1 MEVKRT
7 WKRIIAA
14 FLTFVM
20 AFCFI
25 PNIPAL
31 AADIDPATDEWQ
43 SYKRE
48 CTPITGDNDASR
60 IYGDTGTYSTHY
72 YYDDNESGDFELY
85 FRINGSDYGRN
96 NSKNNVSVQHNNITF
111 EAHASGNDIY
121 INITNAW
128 NGAAGTYEWSLYEQ
142 DDDNNTSSDDPI
154 TGGTFTISPRPVTLH
169 VWPIDMYYG
178 ENNKVIQYKYTV
190 EGVVPGDSAE
200 SVIANVYSSAEGT
213 VPDAN
218 HTVEMTKHT
227 VGKIDRYVAGINKG
241 NYSISGV
248 STSDNYSI
256 ANAADF
262 NIRQVDLSKIT
273 VSFNDKISKVYDGND
288 FEVAPTFSYYNKP
301 ITLTEETDYN
311 FTWKKAGTSE
321 TFNAPNTAGEYT
333 AIITACDSQTN
344 TTNNNTGF
352 NFTVEKKPITIVTK
366 DQGYVFDGTPKAKT
380 APGDYDIAVLCGRD
394 KNGDDIAID
403 LAETDVMS
411 GYTLVVGD
419 GSEDDLKF
427 STYVAD
433 TEDADGDGDTTEK
446 IRGSKDITLLEDS
459 IVINRNAAS
468 ESGDLP
474 AGTNVTDSYD
484 ITIVSEGKLTIAP
497 KENAGSV
504 AAVDTDSE
512 YFAKINDAE
521 YDYDGSKKS
530 LDDVEYT
537 NIDNVIFAARDL
549 TVEYSVDG
557 GKTWTTKKPSFTDAG
572 VYEIQYRIAHGAD
585 YNNGYPNADV
595 HCYDLLF
602 SEIKGEATLTINGT
616 AQTDASVAVLNVSE
630 ESETPGWTY
639 GDDITG
645 KITVKDATDEDIT
658 NKTDFTGGEAIT
670 YRYIAG
676 EQPNSDEHPDENNN
690 AWKAVADDVNDS
702 GECVI
707 PAGNY
712 WLEAT
717 IPAYGSY
724 AETKVYTQFT
734 VEKKAIKVGLNR
746 FEETVA
752 DGFTAEDYN
761 NTEYV
766 KNSEK
771 YTYDGVVGNED
782 PLDVAVN
789 PDDPTG
795 GKYSNVKI
803 IKNSDNKDALA
814 FSNEF
819 DGDED
824 IFDNYV
830 ITVVDQIGE
839 GEDAII
845 TDGLITLVP
854 VDIDDTLKSN
864 NNKFTG
870 TVGRNFV
877 EYNGPWQLGE
887 DDSIYFQW
895 TGEPAGPEIN
905 SLYLKKTK
913 VTEPPLEDNDKIA
926 LTADDYTA
934 QYFKLDDDGL
944 ISVQPLEGLP
954 TDAGDYVLVLSGKNV
969 KPGSTDEPVNA
980 EAKVY
985 GTTEIKFS
993 ITDRIFVL
1001 DVRPKDREYKFNN
1014 TSVEMDLEHAT
1025 LYSYN
1030 NQTGDYDT
1038 VVDGELKAAILA
1050 DDNVKNITGE
1060 MEDDSVGDNKPVT
1073 VNDGKSDVSLATD
1086 GYENCKVILQC
1097 SEDINNAEDYDPCAA
1112 TVTITKAS
1120 LDGATLTIGGKNP
1133 QSWQYGD
1140 FENAMAEAVLTPA
1153 VQSAEIDGETVVDPT
1168 FDNTVTYYYVATSLE
1183 FDSGTQALTY
1193 NNSCR
1198 TIEELQAWIKSN
1210 KDNVGKYWIKAVIS
1224 DGTNYNGTTVYAT
1237 VTVNKRNITIT
1248 ANEQYRYYM
1257 DDYVADTVATMGTNN
1272 YTVTHVK
1279 DDGTVVENKDANK
1292 LLYKANEGLN
1302 AVISGNPS
1310 CADVTSERT
1319 LDVGDYVISQGDPEN
1334 GGLKVAEDYSNNYE
1348 LVFEEGIFRI
1358 LPLPLDNEYDDENY
1372 PKREAS
1378 EDFEVKVR
1386 LEKSE
1391 YVYDGTEKNPQFTVV
1406 YTDGNESY
1414 TIPQEQY
1421 QYYYTLADKDSQ
1433 TTVKNPAEY
1442 NVYVYKANGKNNLK
1456 DGHITRGEFEIT
1468 KIPVTVKITMTQDS
1482 THPVFDG
1489 ATTTISDVTY
1499 TTELLYRPSED
1510 GGYEEIPDLD
1520 SLSTLKNKFANG
1532 QDEDYIAQLYAM
1544 VLPSTNA
1551 GIYALGTGENNIN
1564 VSDLNDYLASQI
1576 DDDTHEYCLDD
1587 VIYEG
1592 RYVVEKAPLND
1603 AQVSMVESVEYTG
1616 DYQRPEVTVTLT
1628 RDGKDIPITDKDLV
1642 ITYGNN
1648 KKVSTTDSSAVVTIK
1663 PSNTG
1668 NFVLVEEPS
1677 ITKNFEITPKVITVK
1692 SNLALE
1698 DKTYDG
1704 NAQMKVVGD
1713 YEATDFIED
1722 EEAELVFTYGDDT
1735 DITNLNLD
1743 GEDVIEVSQGP
1754 SAGEK
1759 EEVINVEI
1767 QGEDATNYKLEVEYA
1782 DDDNDDNG
1790 LLMRPLL
1797 PNDEITVKGT
1807 ILPKEVKV
1815 VSTLAL
1821 TDKTYDGSKA
1831 MKVTGEVTTTDFID
1845 GDDVEITGA
1854 DDRTVNVA
1862 NASAGD
1868 KTYTFNLSLTGDDKA
1883 NYKLTNNAITAKGK
1897 INKKDVTATS
1907 TLALVDKAYDGNTKM
1922 SVTGSVKLSGV
1933 IGQDDVKVAESDV
1946 KTVNVA
1952 SPEAGDK
1959 TYTFKFTLSGSAKD
1973 NYNLKTTSATAKG
1986 KIISTG
1992 TLTEKGIYCMQV
2004 SPNIVAGMVVE
2015 KSDAKDVVE
2024 YRWEAIDADHPEKG
2038 WFEVS
2043 SWKKDNE
2050 WLDWT
2055 PSKAGNYVIV
2065 GHARIVGNPKT
2076 EVTSS
2081 FGTPYKVI
2089 KGTAQMPNSD
2099 GGYLIGLETYN
2110 NPNQSYRYEILI
2122 LDCTLYAQGLPAWT
2136 YTTNPQTV
2144 ASGNAFWTV
2153 WQPEYG
2159 YYWTLFRVYDA
2170 QGNLV
2175 DEEVFG
2181 FANTQ

>member
-1 MEVKRT
+1 
-7 WKRIIAA
+7 
-14 FLTFVM
+14 
-20 AFCFI
+20 
-25 PNIPAL
+25 
-31 AADIDPATDEWQ
+31 
-43 SYKRE
+43 
-48 CTPITGDNDASR
+48 
-60 IYGDTGTYSTHY
+60 
-72 YYDDNESGDFELY
+72 
-85 FRINGSDYGRN
+85 
-96 NSKNNVSVQHNNITF
+96 
-111 EAHASGNDIY
+111 
-121 INITNAW
+121 
-128 NGAAGTYEWSLYEQ
+128 
-142 DDDNNTSSDDPI
+142 
-154 TGGTFTISPRPVTLH
+154 
-169 VWPIDMYYG
+169 
-178 ENNKVIQYKYTV
+178 
-190 EGVVPGDSAE
+190 
-200 SVIANVYSSAEGT
+200 
-213 VPDAN
+213 
-218 HTVEMTKHT
+218 
-227 VGKIDRYVAGINKG
+227 
-241 NYSISGV
+241 
-248 STSDNYSI
+248 
-256 ANAADF
+256 
-262 NIRQVDLSKIT
+262 
-273 VSFNDKISKVYDGND
+273 
-288 FEVAPTFSYYNKP
+288 
-301 ITLTEETDYN
+301 
-311 FTWKKAGTSE
+311 
-321 TFNAPNTAGEYT
+321 
-333 AIITACDSQTN
+333 
-344 TTNNNTGF
+344 
-352 NFTVEKKPITIVTK
+352 
-366 DQGYVFDGTPKAKT
+366 
-380 APGDYDIAVLCGRD
+380 
-394 KNGDDIAID
+394 
-403 LAETDVMS
+403 
-411 GYTLVVGD
+411 
-419 GSEDDLKF
+419 
-427 STYVAD
+427 
-433 TEDADGDGDTTEK
+433 
-446 IRGSKDITLLEDS
+446 
-459 IVINRNAAS
+459 
-468 ESGDLP
+468 
-474 AGTNVTDSYD
+474 
-484 ITIVSEGKLTIAP
+484 
-497 KENAGSV
+497 
-504 AAVDTDSE
+504 
-512 YFAKINDAE
+512 
-521 YDYDGSKKS
+521 
-530 LDDVEYT
+530 
-537 NIDNVIFAARDL
+537 
-549 TVEYSVDG
+549 
-557 GKTWTTKKPSFTDAG
+557 
-572 VYEIQYRIAHGAD
+572 
-585 YNNGYPNADV
+585 
-595 HCYDLLF
+595 
-602 SEIKGEATLTINGT
+602 
-616 AQTDASVAVLNVSE
+616 
-630 ESETPGWTY
+630 
-639 GDDITG
+639 
-645 KITVKDATDEDIT
+645 
-658 NKTDFTGGEAIT
+658 
-670 YRYIAG
+670 
-676 EQPNSDEHPDENNN
+676 
-690 AWKAVADDVNDS
+690 
-702 GECVI
+702 
-707 PAGNY
+707 
-712 WLEAT
+712 
-717 IPAYGSY
+717 
-724 AETKVYTQFT
+724 
-734 VEKKAIKVGLNR
+734 
-746 FEETVA
+746 
-752 DGFTAEDYN
+752 
-761 NTEYV
+761 
-766 KNSEK
+766 
-771 YTYDGVVGNED
+771 
-782 PLDVAVN
+782 
-789 PDDPTG
+789 
-795 GKYSNVKI
+795 
-803 IKNSDNKDALA
+803 
-814 FSNEF
+814 
-819 DGDED
+819 
-824 IFDNYV
+824 
-830 ITVVDQIGE
+830 
-839 GEDAII
+839 
-845 TDGLITLVP
+845 
-854 VDIDDTLKSN
+854 
-864 NNKFTG
+864 
-870 TVGRNFV
+870 
-877 EYNGPWQLGE
+877 
-887 DDSIYFQW
+887 
-895 TGEPAGPEIN
+895 
-905 SLYLKKTK
+905 
-913 VTEPPLEDNDKIA
+913 
-926 LTADDYTA
+926 
-934 QYFKLDDDGL
+934 
-944 ISVQPLEGLP
+944 
-954 TDAGDYVLVLSGKNV
+954 
-969 KPGSTDEPVNA
+969 
-980 EAKVY
+980 
-985 GTTEIKFS
+985 
-993 ITDRIFVL
+993 
-1001 DVRPKDREYKFNN
+1001 
-1014 TSVEMDLEHAT
+1014 
-1025 LYSYN
+1025 
-1030 NQTGDYDT
+1030 
-1038 VVDGELKAAILA
+1038 
-1050 DDNVKNITGE
+1050 
-1060 MEDDSVGDNKPVT
+1060 
-1073 VNDGKSDVSLATD
+1073 VSLATE

-1120 LDGATLTIGGKNP
+1120 LDGTTLTIGGKNP

-1153 VQSAEIDGETVVDPT
+1153 VQSAEIDGETVVDPS
-1168 FDNTVTYYYVATSLE
+1168 FDNTVTYHYVATPLDFDTTTDNLE
-1183 FDSGTQALTY
+1183 YD
-1193 NNSCR
+1193 NSCR

-1257 DDYVADTVATMGTNN
+1257 DDFVADTSATMGTNS

-1334 GGLKVAEDYSNNYE
+1334 GGLKVADAYANNYE

-1358 LPLPLDNEYDDENY
+1358 LPLPLDNVYDDENY
-1372 PKREAS
+1372 PQREAS

-1456 DGHITRGEFEIT
+1456 DGHITRGEF
-1468 KIPVTVKITMTQDS
+1468 KIIKVPVRVAITMEQTGGS
-1482 THPVFDG
+1482 IPVFDG
-1489 ATTTISDVTY
+1489 ETTTLNDVTY
-1499 TTELLYRPSED
+1499 TAKLYYKLNE
-1510 GGYEEIPDLD
+1510 DLD
-1520 SLSTLKNKFANG
+1520 YVLIPETDSLYEIFGDEEYTKILNG
-1532 QDEDYIAQLYAM
+1532 LE
-1544 VLPSTNA
+1544 LPSTNA
-1551 GIYALGTGENNIN
+1551 GVYALGTDKNDIDA
-1564 VSDLNDYLASQI
+1564 SALNTYFESQFDDDALAYSLDGVYYDGRYMVDRFTLTEAYVGDI
-1576 DDDTHEYCLDD
+1576 DD
-1587 VIYEG
+1587 
-1592 RYVVEKAPLND
+1592 
-1603 AQVSMVESVEYTG
+1603 VEYNG
-1616 DYQRPEVTVTLT
+1616 EYQTPEVTVTPKK
-1628 RDGKDIPITDKDLV
+1628 DGKEIPITDEDLV

-1648 KKVSTTDSSAVVTIK
+1648 KKVSAGDTSAIVHIK
-1663 PSNTG
+1663 PSATG
-1668 NFVLVEEPS
+1668 NFKLEGVEEL
-1677 ITKNFEITPKVITVK
+1677 TKTFKITPKVITVK

-1952 SPEAGDK
+1952 SSEAGDK

-2043 SWKKDNE
+2043 SWKKGNE

-2089 KGTAQMPNSD
+2089 KGIAQMPNSD
-2099 GGYLIGLETYN
+2099 GGYLIGFETYN